1 MAKAKGNSGGA
12 GGGGTVPEA
21 ARVVILHGQERF
33 LILQHTDELRAAL
46 NSQHGGLEVFT
57 FDGATAKPADVLDE
71 CRSLGLMMQPK
82 MVVVENAELM
92 LKGGED
98 EEGGEDGGG
107 GGTSPAGAGRGR
119 YVEKTARELFEG
131 YAQAPEGNATLVMRA
146 ATWRP
151 GKLDK
156 AVEKGGG
163 VVIKCE
169 PVGSA
174 AAVSWCEARA
184 KKHHG
189 VTIEREAAELL
200 VENVGADLGRLDSE
214 LAKLGI
220 ACSSRGEGAIGAGLV
235 KEMVGASREEDAW
248 SIQWAIMGGDAGAA
262 LKELRNRLDV
272 ARLSPVVISLA
283 CVDLARKLDGA
294 VRGLAAKEHPSALA
308 GRLKLWGPAQQ
319 AIMATAGRMKAT
331 TTARLLE
338 AAVKSDMR
346 LKTGQ
351 GDQES
356 IVEELTLRMTSVLG
370 RVRAAVGA
378 GAGVS
383 R

>member
-1 MAKAKGNSGGA
+1 MRMAKAKGSSVGA
-12 GGGGTVPEA
+12 GGGTVPET

-46 NSQHGGLEVFT
+46 NAKHGGLEVFT
-57 FDGATAKPADVLDE
+57 FDGATVKPADVLDE

-98 EEGGEDGGG
+98 EEGGEG

-131 YAQAPEGNATLVMRA
+131 YAEAPEENATLVMRA

-174 AAVSWCEARA
+174 AAVSWCETRA

-189 VTIEREAAELL
+189 VAIEREAAELL

-220 ACSSRGEGAIGAGLV
+220 ACSSRGEAAIGAGLV

-319 AIMATAGRMKAT
+319 AILAAAARMKAT

-370 RVRAAVGA
+370 RARA
-378 GAGVS
+378 GAGVGAGGS

>member
-1 MAKAKGNSGGA
+1 MRMAKAKGSFGAGG
-12 GGGGTVPEA
+12 GGGGTVPA
-21 ARVVILHGQERF
+21 TARVVILHGGERF

-46 NSQHGGLEVFT
+46 NARHGGLEVFT

-98 EEGGEDGGG
+98 EEGGEGGSA
-107 GGTSPAGAGRGR
+107 SPVGAGRGR

-131 YAQAPEGNATLVMRA
+131 YAEAPEENATLVMRA

-184 KKHHG
+184 KKQHG
-189 VTIEREAAELL
+189 VAIDRDAAELL

-220 ACSSRGEGAIGAGLV
+220 ASSSRGEGSIGVGLV

-319 AIMATAGRMKAT
+319 AILAAAGRMKAT

-356 IVEELTLRMTSVLG
+356 IVEELTLRMTTVLG
-370 RVRAAVGA
+370 RARA
-378 GAGVS
+378 GAGVGAGGG